1 MVGGTL
7 AHYAVLETIGAGGMG
22 VVYRARDEKLQRE
35 VALKVLPPH
44 RMQDPVARS
53 RLLNEA
59 RAASALNHPNIC
71 TVFEVGEA
79 EGKSYIAMEA
89 IEGKPLNTLL
99 TAHGLPTE
107 TVLHFGIQVAD
118 PAATLTG
125 AAPAWARRDVAA
137 TGP

>member
-1 MVGGTL
+1 
-7 AHYAVLETIGAGGMG
+7 
-22 VVYRARDEKLQRE
+22 
-35 VALKVLPPH
+35 
-44 RMQDPVARS
+44 MQDPVARS

-79 EGKSYIAMEA
+79 EGQSYIAMEA

>member
-1 MVGGTL
+1 MDIERAGRDTL
-7 AHYAVLETIGAGGMG
+7 G
-22 VVYRARDEKLQRE
+22 RF
-35 VALKVLPPH
+35 PPG
-44 RMQDPVARS
+44 QDPVARS

-79 EGKSYIAMEA
+79 EGQSYIAVEA

-107 TVLHFGIQVAD
+107 TVLHFGIQVA
-118 PAATLTG
+118 T
-125 AAPAWARRDVAA
+125 
-137 TGP
+137 